1 VLWDD
6 HPLSI
11 YARAE
16 QTYVDGIKY
25 YDLEEDQAKREWM
38 REERA
43 RLVQAMKTAAKGG
56 GRTPSERMHSH
67 YHCDTLTDENR

>member
-25 YDLEEDQAKREWM
+25 FDLEDDAAKRMWM
-38 REERA
+38 QGERA
-43 RLVQAMKTAAKGG
+43 RLVQAMKEAAKGG
-56 GRTPSERMHSH
+56 GRTPTERVRSH